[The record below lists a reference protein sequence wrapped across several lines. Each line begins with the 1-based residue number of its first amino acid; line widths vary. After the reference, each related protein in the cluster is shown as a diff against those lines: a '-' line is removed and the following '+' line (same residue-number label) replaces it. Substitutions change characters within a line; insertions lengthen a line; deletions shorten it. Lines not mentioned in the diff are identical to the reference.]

1 MSAVLSNFSD
11 SVTAAQNL
19 DAQLANAGNT
29 ISSNYSD
36 LLAVAAR
43 QAFGAFDLTVPQPT
57 SGNPVNS
64 TDVKAYARNFG
75 NLGSGG
81 CALEV

>member
-1 MSAVLSNFSD
+1 MLLQIGDVLRNFSD
-11 SVTAAQNL
+11 SVTAAQKL
-19 DAQLANAGNT
+19 DAQLAGAGAV

-36 LLAVAAR
+36 LLAISAR

-57 SGNPVNS
+57 SGSAVDTS
-64 TDVKAYARNFG
+64 DLKAFARNFG

-81 CALEV
+81 